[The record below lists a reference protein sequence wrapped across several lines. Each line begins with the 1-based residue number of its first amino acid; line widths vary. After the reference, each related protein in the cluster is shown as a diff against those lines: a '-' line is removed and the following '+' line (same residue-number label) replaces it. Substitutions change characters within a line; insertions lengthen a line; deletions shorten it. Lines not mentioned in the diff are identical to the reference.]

1 MCYPKEILLYH
12 FSDFNSLC
20 MARMEKLKTHEIRF
34 GAFMK
39 EREKGACLKK
49 NVLKPKLE
57 IPKVF
62 FQNPAVYIYLIIS
75 SFLKVNRP
83 YLAQK
88 NDFPKSL
95 FFPPLKTKFYIFEH
109 KYMCT

>member
-1 MCYPKEILLYH
+1 
-12 FSDFNSLC
+12 

-62 FQNPAVYIYLIIS
+62 FQNPAVYIYLIIFLLFKSQSPIFGTKEWFSKIIIFS
-75 SFLKVNRP
+75 SPEDEILYFWAQIYVHVN
-83 YLAQK
+83 
-88 NDFPKSL
+88 
-95 FFPPLKTKFYIFEH
+95 FEI
-109 KYMCT
+109 YFCQ

>member
-1 MCYPKEILLYH
+1 
-12 FSDFNSLC
+12 

-39 EREKGACLKK
+39 EREKKGACLKK

-75 SFLKVNRP
+75 SF
-83 YLAQK
+83 QK
-88 NDFPKSL
+88 SIAHIWHKRMIFQNHY
-95 FFPPLKTKFYIFEH
+95 FFLP
-109 KYMCT
+109 

>member
-75 SFLKVNRP
+75 SF
-83 YLAQK
+83 QK
-88 NDFPKSL
+88 SIAHIWHKRMIFQNHY

-109 KYMCT
+109 K